1 MLSPGSILP
10 PVDFKRAFRIIIQ
23 FFYFFWKK
31 RHLSRERLMICYFR
45 HYKHYLW
52 SKADDQRAKPLY
64 PRFWL
69 LVRLLRLDVH
79 LALYVQ
85 SAYVPLLEVRASNH
99 ESILVRYNMLG
110 TCAYIASVR
119 SCGAQQ
125 ACFLVICLVSP
136 WEVWCLLVIFT
147 SGVFFEFRE
156 FKVNFLGVL
165 SSILAEQKD

>member
-10 PVDFKRAFRIIIQ
+10 PVDFKHAFKIVLQ

-31 RHLSRERLMICYFR
+31 RHLLHERVMICYFR

-64 PRFWL
+64 LGFWL

-85 SAYVPLLEVRASNH
+85 
-99 ESILVRYNMLG
+99 
-110 TCAYIASVR
+110 
-119 SCGAQQ
+119 
-125 ACFLVICLVSP
+125 
-136 WEVWCLLVIFT
+136 
-147 SGVFFEFRE
+147 
-156 FKVNFLGVL
+156 
-165 SSILAEQKD
+165 